1 MNTYFRIGRKFKVFK
16 KNQLDQKEEIKEPVI
31 IEYMTKEGLVE
42 VEIDNGVVQ
51 KIITT
56 QSKEILKR
64 DIYNSD
70 EYKISRKSM
79 IDNVM
84 KK

>member
-42 VEIDNGVVQ
+42 VEIDNGMVQ

-64 DIYNSD
+64 DVYNSD
-70 EYKISRKSM
+70 EYKFSRKSM
-79 IDNVM
+79 IDDVM

>member
-42 VEIDNGVVQ
+42 VEIENGVVQ

-64 DIYNSD
+64 DVYNSD
-70 EYKISRKSM
+70 EYKFSRKSM
-79 IDNVM
+79 IDDVM

>member
-64 DIYNSD
+64 DVYNSD
-70 EYKISRKSM
+70 EYKFSRKSM
-79 IDNVM
+79 IDDVM

>member
-70 EYKISRKSM
+70 EYKFSRKSM
-79 IDNVM
+79 IDDVM

>member
-42 VEIDNGVVQ
+42 VEIDNGMVQ

-64 DIYNSD
+64 DVYNSD
-70 EYKISRKSM
+70 EYKFSRKSM